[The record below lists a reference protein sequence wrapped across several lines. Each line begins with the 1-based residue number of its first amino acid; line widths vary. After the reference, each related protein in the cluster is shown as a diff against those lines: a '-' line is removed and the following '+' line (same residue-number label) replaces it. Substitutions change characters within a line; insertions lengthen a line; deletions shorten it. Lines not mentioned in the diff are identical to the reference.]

1 MVEINENSEDLSR
14 GAEKDDWK
22 GEGRRERE
30 LTKKRKETETKII
43 IDDEDIIS
51 LWDTSTKAVVT
62 IRSVFRLS

>member
-1 MVEINENSEDLSR
+1 MSR

-30 LTKKRKETETKII
+30 LTKKRKETETNII
-43 IDDEDIIS
+43 IDDEDIIN

-62 IRSVFRLS
+62 LRSVFRLS

>member
-1 MVEINENSEDLSR
+1 MSR

-43 IDDEDIIS
+43 IDDEDIIN

-62 IRSVFRLS
+62 LRSVFRKS

>member
-1 MVEINENSEDLSR
+1 MSR

-22 GEGRRERE
+22 GEGMRERE

-43 IDDEDIIS
+43 IDDEDIIN

-62 IRSVFRLS
+62 LRSVFRLS

>member
-1 MVEINENSEDLSR
+1 MSR

-43 IDDEDIIS
+43 IDDEDIIN
-51 LWDTSTKAVVT
+51 LWDTSTKAVVRQT
-62 IRSVFRLS
+62 LRSGKHFPAKVSWK

>member
-1 MVEINENSEDLSR
+1 MSR

-43 IDDEDIIS
+43 IDDEDIIN

-62 IRSVFRLS
+62 LRSVFRLS

>member
-1 MVEINENSEDLSR
+1 MNGNSEGLSLSR

-30 LTKKRKETETKII
+30 LTKKRKETETKKI
-43 IDDEDIIS
+43 IDDEDIIN

-62 IRSVFRLS
+62 LRSVFRLS

>member
-1 MVEINENSEDLSR
+1 MSR

-43 IDDEDIIS
+43 IDDEDIIN

>member
-1 MVEINENSEDLSR
+1 MSR

-30 LTKKRKETETKII
+30 LTKKRKETETKKI
-43 IDDEDIIS
+43 IDDEDIIN

-62 IRSVFRLS
+62 LRSVLRLS